1 MAAKFTSEA
10 EADLTCPVCFQCFVK
25 PHEPKNLP
33 KCSHIFC
40 LLCLKKMTEKGQKEI
55 ACPQCKTVSTVPEE
69 GLDGFPTILAVR
81 NLAERHPKGI
91 NQRKQQMHDSLD
103 HEKQNKGNQLKKL
116 EDVREQIDR
125 SVKEGI
131 CEIEKSVEAVVTQ
144 AKELIDRMKESN
156 QPQLA
161 QIQERVSQL
170 QTQIETLE
178 VSKRKLDEIPDEEF
192 LEQTDTL
199 ENEIKKQQSSD
210 LEPIQDP
217 QIVAFIANDAD
228 LGRFVRIRRLSLDIG
243 FEGFQYA
250 YGIATKPDD
259 GSLAVTDCHSDKL
272 KIALFRNV
280 GGHYKNTSQISLASA
295 KNTHM
300 DLAVSHDNK
309 YLVTRYSAGF
319 DVISYDGK
327 YQKTVS
333 VLKPGAEQ
341 HTQAK
346 TISIVATDK
355 DILTGSAIAPNE
367 IKDSES
373 LTWVITVHDATSGY
387 DLQKYVRISIRPV
400 RIAAIR
406 DTHVAV
412 SDGSQHKVCVY
423 DLQSGKE
430 TLSLNIPSPLGIC
443 YDKQSDCMLIGR
455 AFEKETSQDGE
466 ESAGSCVIA
475 QYCSNTGKLVACLAQ
490 GLRAPVGMTITKD
503 DVLAV
508 TDNKKIL
515 KFYNIY

>member
-1 MAAKFTSEA
+1 M
-10 EADLTCPVCFQCFVK
+10 
-25 PHEPKNLP
+25 
-33 KCSHIFC
+33 FC
-40 LLCLKKMTEKGQKEI
+40 LLCLKKMAEKGQKEI
-55 ACPQCKTVSTVPEE
+55 ACPQCKAVSPVPEK
-69 GLDGFPTILAVR
+69 GLDGFPTILVVR

-103 HEKQNKGNQLKKL
+103 HEKQKKSNQIKKL
-116 EDVREQIDR
+116 EDAREQIDR

-144 AKELIDRMKESN
+144 AEELIDRMKESN

-161 QIQERVSQL
+161 QIQERVSRL
-170 QTQIETLE
+170 QAQIETLK
-178 VSKRKLDEIPDEEF
+178 VSENKLDEIPDEEF
-192 LEQTDTL
+192 LEQTDIL
-199 ENEIKKQQSSD
+199 ENEIKKQRNSN
-210 LEPIQDP
+210 LEPVQDP
-217 QIVAFIANDAD
+217 QFAAFIANDAD
-228 LGRFVRIRRLSLDIG
+228 LGRFVRIRRLSLDIL

-250 YGIATKPDD
+250 YGIAMKPYD

-280 GGHYKNTSQISLASA
+280 GGCYKNTSQISLASA
-295 KNTHM
+295 KNTLM

-333 VLKPGAEQ
+333 VLKPGEEQ
-341 HTQAK
+341 NTRAK
-346 TISIVATDK
+346 TISITATDK
-355 DILTGSAIAPNE
+355 KILAGSEIALDE
-367 IKDSES
+367 AES
-373 LTWVITVHDATSGY
+373 LTWVVSVHDATSGY
-387 DLQKYVRISIRPV
+387 DLQKSLLISIRPI
-400 RIAAIR
+400 RLAAIR
-406 DTHVAV
+406 DTHIAV
-412 SDGSQHKVCVY
+412 SDGSQDKVCVY

-443 YDKQSDCMLIGR
+443 YDKQSDCILIGR
-455 AFEKETSQDGE
+455 AFEKETFQDGE

-490 GLRAPVGMTITKD
+490 GLRAPVGMAVTD
-503 DVLAV
+503 DGFLAV
-508 TDNKKIL
+508 TDNKQIL
-515 KFYNIY
+515 KLYNIY

>member
-1 MAAKFTSEA
+1 M
-10 EADLTCPVCFQCFVK
+10 
-25 PHEPKNLP
+25 
-33 KCSHIFC
+33 
-40 LLCLKKMTEKGQKEI
+40 KKMTERGEKEI
-55 ACPQCKTVSTVPEE
+55 TCPQCKAVSTVPDA
-69 GLDGFPTILAVR
+69 GVDGFPTILVVR

-103 HEKQNKGNQLKKL
+103 HEKQKKGNEIKKL
-116 EDVREQIDR
+116 EDVREQIDFSIR
-125 SVKEGI
+125 EGI
-131 CEIEKSVEAVVTQ
+131 CAIEKSVEAVMTE
-144 AKELIDRMKESN
+144 AKDLIDRMKESN
-156 QPQLA
+156 QPHLT

-170 QTQIETLE
+170 QAQIETLE
-178 VSKRKLDEIPDEEF
+178 VSKTKLDEIPDEEF

-199 ENEIKKQQSSD
+199 ENEIKKQQKND
-210 LEPIQDP
+210 LEPMKDH

-228 LGRFVRIRRLSLDIG
+228 LGRFVRIRRLSLDVG

-259 GSLAVTDCHSDKL
+259 GSVVVTDCHSDKL
-272 KIALFRNV
+272 KIALFRNIN
-280 GGHYKNTSQISLASA
+280 GHYKNTSQISLATA

-309 YLVTRYSAGF
+309 YLVTRYSSGF

-341 HTQAK
+341 DTQAK

-355 DILTGSAIAPNE
+355 NILAGSENE
-367 IKDSES
+367 IKDNES
-373 LTWVITVHDATSGY
+373 RTWVITVHGATSGY
-387 DLQKYVRISIRPV
+387 DLQKTLRVSLRPV

-412 SDGSQHKVCVY
+412 SDASQHKVCVY
-423 DLQSGKE
+423 DLHSGKE
-430 TLSLNIPSPLGIC
+430 TLSLSIPAPLGIC

-455 AFEKETSQDGE
+455 AFEKGTSQDKE
-466 ESAGSCVIA
+466 ESAASYVIA
-475 QYCSNTGKLVACLAQ
+475 QYCSTKGKLVACLAQ

-515 KFYNIY
+515 KFYNIH